1 MSKHNLRDSML
12 EILIRIE
19 KDTGYSNLLIDQEI
33 KSRDI
38 SPKDQGL
45 LTEIVYGTLQHK
57 IRLDYYL
64 KHFINKG
71 KKLDQWVGILLRMS
85 LYQMIF
91 LDRIPDHAI
100 IHEAVEIAKSRGHKG
115 IASLVNGV
123 LRSVQ
128 RKGVPS
134 LDLIESDTERL
145 AIETSHPEWL
155 VRRWIRAYGYET
167 TKDMC
172 FANTTYKPLSVR
184 VQPLRINREEAIQL
198 LTEEGY
204 QVRPSFFSGQGLII
218 DKGNIL
224 NSNLFKQGLLT
235 IQDQSSM
242 LPAEMLKLSSE
253 MRVLDA
259 CSAPGGKVTHI
270 AEKMGNRGE
279 IHAYDLHKKK
289 IKLIKQKANQ
299 LGLNIIHTGAKDARK
314 LQAVHQQKSF
324 DRILVDA
331 PCSGL
336 GVIRGK
342 PEIKYHKEEKD
353 IHRLAEI
360 QLDILGEVAP
370 LLKQNGLL
378 VYSTCTVDKEENEEV
393 VRQFLNN
400 HNDYI
405 IDVNFFEELPSMLKT
420 SVGISDY
427 GLQLFPQFFETDGFF
442 LTRLKR
448 KS

>member
-1 MSKHNLRDSML
+1 MNKNDLRNSIL

-19 KDTGYSNLLIDQEI
+19 KDTGYSHLLIDQEI
-33 KSRDI
+33 RSRNI
-38 SPKDQGL
+38 PLKDQGL

-64 KHFINKG
+64 EHFIDKK
-71 KKLDQWVGILLRMS
+71 KKLDLWVRVLLRMS
-85 LYQMIF
+85 LYQMVF

-115 IASLVNGV
+115 ISSLVNGV
-123 LRSVQ
+123 LRTAQ

-134 LDLIESDTERL
+134 IDQIEDNTKRL
-145 AIETSHPEWL
+145 AVETSHPDWL
-155 VRRWIRAYGYET
+155 VRRWIKAYGYET
-167 TKDMC
+167 TAEMC
-172 FANTTYKPLSVR
+172 RANTAHKPLSVR
-184 VQPLRINREEAIQL
+184 VQPIKISREEAIHK
-198 LTEEGY
+198 LTEQGY
-204 QVRPSFFSGQGLII
+204 QVRTSSFSGQGIII

-224 NSNLFKQGLLT
+224 HSDLFKQGFVT

-242 LPAEMLKLSSE
+242 LVAEMLKVSPE
-253 MRVLDA
+253 MQVLDA

-270 AEKMGNRGE
+270 AEKMENKGS

-289 IKLIKQKANQ
+289 IKLIDRKAGDLQ
-299 LGLNIIHTGAKDARK
+299 LNIINAEARDARK
-314 LQAVHQQKSF
+314 LQEVHQQESF

-342 PEIKYHKEEKD
+342 PEIRYHKEEND
-353 IHRLAEI
+353 IRRLADI
-360 QLDILGEVAP
+360 QLDILEAVAP

-393 VRQFLNN
+393 VKKFLNN
-400 HNDYI
+400 NTDFI
-405 IDVNFFEELPSMLKT
+405 IDENFFEELPSMLKT
-420 SVGISDY
+420 SIGISDY
-427 GLQLFPQFFETDGFF
+427 GLQLFPQLFDTDGFY
-442 LTRLKR
+442 LTRLMK
-448 KS
+448 KN